1 MYLPKTGKEYYYL
14 TLDEMTV
21 KSVEKKKWEFDG
33 FDITLYL
40 MGNVFKGKKKAKE
53 NKDKVIENVK
63 KIMREVTIWKS
74 LS

>member
-1 MYLPKTGKEYYYL
+1 MYLPKTGEEYYYL

-53 NKDKVIENVK
+53 NQGRVVERVNKL
-63 KIMREVTIWKS
+63 MREVTIWRS